1 MHFVLPKHILSIL
14 HYQSMSN
21 ALYILLLATTIYIY
35 IILKREIDSKNL
47 EERER
52 ERENTFCEIKISEG
66 EIGNLFFRY
75 YSSKM

>member
-1 MHFVLPKHILSIL
+1 MHYIFSYLLP
-14 HYQSMSN
+14 
-21 ALYILLLATTIYIY
+21 LYIYIY

-52 ERENTFCEIKISEG
+52 ERENTFCEIKIIEG